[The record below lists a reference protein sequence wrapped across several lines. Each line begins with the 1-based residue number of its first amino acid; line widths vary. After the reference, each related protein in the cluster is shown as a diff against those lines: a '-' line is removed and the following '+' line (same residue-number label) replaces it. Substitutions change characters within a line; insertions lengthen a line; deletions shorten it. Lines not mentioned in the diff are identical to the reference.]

1 MLFNPDFFKKSWRE
15 EVLLSQKATR
25 VDHPVVT
32 SSHHI
37 KEKISKACKG
47 IGMIRKLHYMFLGTP
62 IY

>member
-1 MLFNPDFFKKSWRE
+1 M
-15 EVLLSQKATR
+15 LLSQKATR